1 LLVEDLA
8 TDGGSKVT
16 FVEALR
22 KADAKVSDVFVV
34 FEYGIFPPARDSL
47 SVMGVKLHSLATW
60 WDVLEAAEK
69 HKYFDAKALEV
80 TRAFLEKP
88 EEWSAAHGGAK
99 PRPPAAPAR
108 S

>member
-1 LLVEDLA
+1 LA
-8 TDGGSKVT
+8 M
-16 FVEALR
+16 
-22 KADAKVSDVFVV
+22 
-34 FEYGIFPPARDSL
+34 
-47 SVMGVKLHSLATW
+47 MGVKLHALATW

-69 HKYFDAKALEV
+69 HKYFDKKALEV

-99 PRPPAAPAR
+99 MGGSKPRPPAPAR